1 MRARIL
7 ARAAELCRK
16 AFESP
21 TCFCSHVRRGR
32 SLLDRSIVK
41 VDDVV
46 QKSFGGLSPGKFK
59 ALPSSCKINQC
70 YGLILSSCHPRDTK
84 LVTDLPLNN
93 LLRLKALDTFGSC
106 QRPGFSLH
114 MVYPNIY
121 A

>member
-1 MRARIL
+1 MFLLTRASW
-7 ARAAELCRK
+7 AK
-16 AFESP
+16 P
-21 TCFCSHVRRGR
+21 TGSVYCQSG
-32 SLLDRSIVK
+32 
-41 VDDVV
+41 DDVV

-84 LVTDLPLNN
+84 LGTDLPLNN

-114 MVYPNIY
+114 LVYPNIY